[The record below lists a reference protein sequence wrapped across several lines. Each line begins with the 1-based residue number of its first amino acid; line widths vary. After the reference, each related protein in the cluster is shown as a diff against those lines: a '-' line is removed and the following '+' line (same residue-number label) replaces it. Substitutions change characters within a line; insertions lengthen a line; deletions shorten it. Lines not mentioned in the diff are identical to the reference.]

1 MVRAEFSCLS
11 KTLRFVNM
19 FKVLLSVFLLGAQL
33 VDSAPQSY
41 SSIVKC
47 LDESNVPQ
55 DYPGTSNFTSDI
67 IPYNLRLNYTPI
79 AVAVP
84 STVPQVQAAVKC
96 AAKLGVKVNPKSGG
110 HSYASH
116 SLGGEDGHFVV
127 DLKLFRETSVD
138 GGSQVATV
146 GPGARLGNVALA
158 LFAQGERA
166 LAHGICPGYEFFLY
180 KRRILLTNKQR
191 WRRRT
196 RPSWRP
202 RLRLP
207 YLRPSP

>member
-1 MVRAEFSCLS
+1 MLKLFLS
-11 KTLRFVNM
+11 AVLLARHFVN
-19 FKVLLSVFLLGAQL
+19 GA
-33 VDSAPQSY
+33 PTTY
-41 SSIVKC
+41 SSIIKC

-55 DYPGTSNFTSDI
+55 DYPGTSNFTQDI

-127 DLKLFRETSVD
+127 DLKFFTETTVD

-158 LFAQGERA
+158 LFEQGERA
-166 LAHGICPGYEFFLY
+166 LAHGICPGYV
-180 KRRILLTNKQR
+180 
-191 WRRRT
+191 
-196 RPSWRP
+196 
-202 RLRLP
+202 
-207 YLRPSP
+207 